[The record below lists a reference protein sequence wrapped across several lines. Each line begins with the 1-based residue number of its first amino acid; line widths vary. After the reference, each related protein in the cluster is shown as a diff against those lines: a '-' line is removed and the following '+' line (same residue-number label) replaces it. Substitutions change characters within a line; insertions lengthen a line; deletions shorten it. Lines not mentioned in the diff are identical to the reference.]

1 MSIMPRRSAKSK
13 AAFERAS
20 KVLVGGVNSPV
31 RAFTAVGGAPPF
43 IASASGSTVTDID
56 NNTYTDYVGGY
67 GPMILGH
74 ACEPVVSAIT
84 KAIHHGTCYGAPTE
98 LETQLAEA
106 IVTAMPSVQKVRFV
120 SSGTEAAMTA
130 LRLARGATGRPMVVK
145 FAGCYHG
152 HCDSLLV
159 QAGSGATTLGVP
171 SSPGVPAGA
180 TDDTLLARYNDVDSV
195 AVLLEAHRG
204 QVAAVLVE
212 PVAGNMGV
220 VPPVDGF
227 LTGLRDLCDGH
238 GVLLIFDEVMTGFRV
253 ALGGAQERYGVRADL
268 TLLGKI
274 IGGGLPVGAVGGPA
288 HLMDQLAPAGPI
300 YQAGTLSGNPAAMA
314 AGLATLQELHQ
325 DGLYERLEVHSARLE
340 QGLAQAAQQAGL
352 AGQVCINRVA
362 SMLTCFFTAGPVRD
376 YAGAT
381 AGNTRA
387 FAAYFQAMLQRGAYL
402 APSQFEAMF
411 VSAAHSQADIDMTV
425 AAAREAMAGAA
436 ALMKS
441 SVGRR

>member
-56 NNTYTDYVGGY
+56 NNTYIDYVGGY

-106 IVTAMPSVQKVRFV
+106 IVAAMPSVQKVRFV

-171 SSPGVPAGA
+171 SSPGVPAGVTA
-180 TDDTLLARYNDVDSV
+180 DTLLARYNDVDSV

-227 LTGLRDLCDGH
+227 LPGLRDLCDGH
-238 GVLLIFDEVMTGFRV
+238 GALLIFDEVMTGFRV
-253 ALGGAQERYGVRADL
+253 ALGGAKERYGVRADV